1 MFLESLL
8 SDILS
13 TDQRKTI
20 DMVISQLNL
29 LLCLVNGVIDIN
41 AIEQNKFEKKAITF
55 KPLDVFNF
63 IEAMFQMQA
72 QIQHTALSS
81 LIVTAY
87 TIKKA

>member
-8 SDILS
+8 GDILT

-41 AIEQNKFEKKAITF
+41 AIEQNKFERKAVTF
-55 KPLDVFNF
+55 KPLNVVNF
-63 IEAMFQMQA
+63 IIAMFEMQA
-72 QIQHTALSS
+72 QIQQTAITS